1 MFGAMP
7 VSSFG
12 PRSDIALRT
21 GQTSARSVRAGV
33 KNRHRHRPKNNLI
46 SLDASCDVLNECFEK
61 EFAKWL
67 GRVYPG
73 KSTQELNDMRAG
85 DIAIS
90 TFHKKITAYKRLN
103 SIIQQ

>member
-1 MFGAMP
+1 M
-7 VSSFG
+7 S
-12 PRSDIALRT
+12 
-21 GQTSARSVRAGV
+21 
-33 KNRHRHRPKNNLI
+33 
-46 SLDASCDVLNECFEK
+46 ECFEK

-90 TFHKKITAYKRLN
+90 TFHKKVTAYKRLN